1 MPTRNGRDVGVRYLR
16 LDLRAAAAAQAPKD
30 LLSVAREVD
39 PALDLGV
46 KRDKAASEAVV
57 KVVYPPT
64 AATKIDGWLARATW
78 RDAVLQVTD
87 WTARDAVRALVRSP
101 AWEDEPKIDGARFST
116 ARAVLGAMRRTV
128 ARIMG
133 DRTPTR

>member
-64 AATKIDGWLARATW
+64 AATKIDGWLARATGSSAMAASSISTRTRRRSMSGLW
-78 RDAVLQVTD
+78 RGS
-87 WTARDAVRALVRSP
+87 RDQTLSEKGLKLVPRS
-101 AWEDEPKIDGARFST
+101 
-116 ARAVLGAMRRTV
+116 
-128 ARIMG
+128 
-133 DRTPTR
+133 